1 MTSSFEKWV
10 SVPKPQP
17 SASVRL
23 ICLPYAGA
31 GAAVYR
37 TWADSLPPYV
47 EVNMVRLPGREA
59 RLKEAPY
66 TRLTVLAPELADV
79 LRPKLDRP
87 FVLFGHSMG
96 ALIAFELSRVL
107 RRQGAP
113 LPAHV
118 CVSGRAAPQLP
129 SRDSPIHTLPDAEFL
144 SALQNRYNAIPA
156 AIADAD
162 AMMQLFLPILRADLS
177 VIETFLYTPEAPL
190 PCPISA
196 YGGLSD
202 ERALAEEL
210 ASWRYQTAGR
220 FSLEMFP
227 GDHFFLQSARAE
239 LLESLARKLSALQ

>member
-10 SVPKPQP
+10 AVPRPHP
-17 SASVRL
+17 SARVRF

-37 TWADSLPPYV
+37 AWADILPPHA
-47 EVNMVRLPGREA
+47 ELNLVRLPGRET
-59 RLKEAPY
+59 RLREAPY
-66 TRLTVLAPELADV
+66 HRLAALAPELADV
-79 LRPKLDRP
+79 LLPKLDRP

-107 RRQGAP
+107 RRHGAP
-113 LPAHV
+113 LPAHL

-129 SRDSPIHTLPDAEFL
+129 SRDSPIHPLPDPEFL
-144 SALQNRYNAIPA
+144 AALRHRYNAIPD
-156 AIADAD
+156 AIADDA
-162 AMMQLFLPILRADLS
+162 AMMQLFLPILRADFS

-190 PCPISA
+190 PCPISV

-210 ASWRYQTAGR
+210 AAWRYQTAGA
-220 FSLEMFP
+220 FSLEMFA
-227 GDHFFLQSARAE
+227 GDHFFLQSSRAE
-239 LLESLARKLSALQ
+239 LLESLSRKLSALQ